1 MTEDWADQIAA
12 DLTPEM
18 TVIPPLPEFRATLAA
33 ALRNAQA
40 RRKKLPDRRFS
51 QTLKFDFGSGASRH
65 FVTIGYYDDGRPG
78 EIFIDSGKVGTDIKS
93 FLRDGAIAI
102 SLALQHGCT
111 VETLRE
117 AFSRTDTGEA
127 CTPFSAALDLIKDDE
142 PIQIVRRLISSPK
155 EAGEETQVSAPE
167 GTEK

>member
-1 MTEDWADQIAA
+1 MTNWADEIADQLCA
-12 DLTPEM
+12 GGERVGQTKA
-18 TVIPPLPEFRATLAA
+18 VAA
-33 ALRNAQA
+33 ALRAAQA
-40 RRKKLPDRRFS
+40 RREKLPERRFS
-51 QTLKFDFGSGASRH
+51 QTLKFDFGSGGSRH

-78 EIFIDSGKVGTDIKS
+78 ELFLDSGKVGTDIKS

-117 AFSRTDTGEA
+117 AFSRGEMGEA

-142 PIQIVRRLISSPK
+142 PIQIVRRLVQNPPPP
-155 EAGEETQVSAPE
+155 EQPGAETQSPAPE